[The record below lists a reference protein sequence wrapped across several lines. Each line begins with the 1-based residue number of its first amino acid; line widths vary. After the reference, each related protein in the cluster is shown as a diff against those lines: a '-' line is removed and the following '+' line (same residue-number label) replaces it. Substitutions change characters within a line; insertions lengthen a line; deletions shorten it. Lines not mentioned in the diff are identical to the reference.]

1 MENIKEHDKK
11 SNEMK
16 ESGPKCEYSNSTNVK
31 ASAMH
36 TCSKISTEY
45 SKMSEREDLVTKISR
60 KILLNLKFP
69 AGAFEPS
76 RQAAAVTRLQQVCM
90 ASYEFLAAVLNVDK
104 TIVKFSDDEAG
115 STPFW
120 L

>member
-1 MENIKEHDKK
+1 MEIQKDYDKK

-16 ESGPKCEYSNSTNVK
+16 DSRPKCEYSNSMNVK
-31 ASAMH
+31 ASATH

-90 ASYEFLAAVLNVDK
+90 ASYEFLAAVLNMDK
-104 TIVKFSDDEAG
+104 TIVKFSDDETG